1 MAPLSFYVNANN
13 NYINVKTP
21 YSQWKALFGNLPES
35 QLDENGVPRFENS
48 YVNDRLNGNRKQAF
62 VNAEVTGPSFL
73 FGLKNKSGFALTT
86 KTRTFAGFYSLN
98 EDLMKIFL
106 EDFDTT
112 YAGYT
117 PNFHQLQYKNIPNTQ
132 QRFGAGALAF
142 QEFAFSYATVLLD
155 DKEHFVK
162 GGATLKYL
170 IGLGG
175 GYLRVDELQYE
186 LLDVDSIRFRSA
198 TMNGAYTSDAYFS
211 DPDRRLFHYLGK
223 QKLGS
228 GMGVDLGIVYEYRP
242 NHKDYYYRM
251 DRRKEEDRT
260 ANKYVFKFGAAITDL
275 GRITFDRAPYTRNLN
290 IITDGDSTDWTDF
303 QSVTKFSGSDDID
316 SFALELFP
324 NSTVDS
330 TFKMTLPTSLNLNVD
345 VHLSDN
351 WYGSASY
358 IQTLQGNKV
367 RGVRKQNI
375 FSVGARYET
384 RRFESGA
391 HFVVGHFYN
400 PVLVG
405 AFLRYGPVYVGSD
418 NLGGIFTAK
427 STNGFNL
434 FAGIQLPILHNLI
447 PDEDG
452 DGISDEKDKCLGV
465 FGSDRAYGCP
475 DADDD
480 RVPDNMDQCPDLPG
494 TKKTKGCPDPDED
507 GVVGLDD
514 KCPDLPGEPENEG
527 CPDTDEDGVPDHL
540 DACKT
545 EKGVEK
551 YNGCPDPPEVE
562 EEEEPAPIEKKEEK
576 PVVKR
581 EDPVVEKETPK
592 TTPTSAALTPRDV
605 VDLMDF
611 DTYDYYLI
619 LGAYKNKAL
628 ADELVKRL
636 NREAGVLTYI
646 YYDSDAQMNYV
657 TFGRAVDRDTAL
669 SHLAELSK
677 PAVES
682 RINGHVWWKKVPK

>member
-1 MAPLSFYVNANN
+1 M
-13 NYINVKTP
+13 
-21 YSQWKALFGNLPES
+21 
-35 QLDENGVPRFENS
+35 RF
-48 YVNDRLNGNRKQAF
+48 V
-62 VNAEVTGPSFL
+62 
-73 FGLKNKSGFALTT
+73 
-86 KTRTFAGFYSLN
+86 AG
-98 EDLMKIFL
+98 D
-106 EDFDTT
+106 
-112 YAGYT
+112 
-117 PNFHQLQYKNIPNTQ
+117 
-132 QRFGAGALAF
+132 LAF
-142 QEFAFSYATVLLD
+142 QEFAFSYASVLLD
-155 DKEHFVK
+155 DKENFVK
-162 GGATLKYL
+162 GGVTLKYL

-175 GYLRVDELQYE
+175 AYLRVDELQYE
-186 LLDVDSIRFRSA
+186 LLDEDSIRFRSA
-198 TMNGAYTSDAYFS
+198 NMNAGYTSDAYFS

-242 NHKDYYYRM
+242 NFKDYYYRM
-251 DRRKEEDRT
+251 DRRKHEDRT
-260 ANKYVFKFGAAITDL
+260 ANKYVFKIGAAITDL
-275 GRITFDRAPYTRNLN
+275 GRINFDHSPYTRNLN
-290 IITDGDSTDWTDF
+290 VITDGDSTDWVNF
-303 QSVTKFSGSDDID
+303 ESVKKFSDSDDID
-316 SFALELFP
+316 SFALHLFP
-324 NSTVDS
+324 ASTVDS
-330 TFKMTLPTSLNLNVD
+330 SFRMTLPTSLNLNVD
-345 VHLSDN
+345 MHLTDN

-391 HFVVGHFYN
+391 HVVVGHFYN
-400 PVLVG
+400 PILLG

-418 NLGGIFTAK
+418 NLGGIFTGK

-452 DGISDEKDKCLGV
+452 DGVSDEKDKCLGV

-475 DADDD
+475 DEDDD
-480 RVPDNMDQCPDLPG
+480 RVPDDQDQCPDQPG

-514 KCPDLPGEPENEG
+514 KCPDIPGEPENEG

-545 EKGVEK
+545 EKGPAE
-551 YNGCPDPPEVE
+551 YNGCPDPPKEEEEEVE
-562 EEEEPAPIEKKEEK
+562 EEIEK
-576 PVVKR
+576 PVVEKK
-581 EDPVVEKETPK
+581 EPVVEREKPK
-592 TTPTSAALTPRDV
+592 TTPTSVALTPRDV

-619 LGAYKNKAL
+619 LGAYKNKTL
-628 ADELVKRL
+628 ADALVKRL
-636 NREAGVLTYI
+636 NNEAGVLTYI
-646 YYDSDAQMNYV
+646 YYDEAAQMNYV
-657 TFGRAVDRDTAL
+657 TFGRAIDRETAL
-669 SHLAELSK
+669 NHLATLSK
-677 PAVES
+677 PSVES